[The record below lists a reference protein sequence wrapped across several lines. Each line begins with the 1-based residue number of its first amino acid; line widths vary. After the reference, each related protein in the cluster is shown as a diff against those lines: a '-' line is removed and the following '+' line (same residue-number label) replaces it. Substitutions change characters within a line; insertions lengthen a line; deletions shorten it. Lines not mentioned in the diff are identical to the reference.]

1 MEKRKKM
8 ITPAPLA
15 ISGQNRAF
23 PVIFHIKAI
32 SSWLFCSMGA
42 LARKTA
48 TAWIYFF
55 PPQFHPASE
64 DKEKLQPLPHIRL
77 FDVFVAPLIGG
88 YNRPKVSS
96 SCNNIPFA
104 NVQDVTSTCI
114 SLIKVIEKLQG
125 VVACVAGVSDFQKL
139 QL

>member
-1 MEKRKKM
+1 M

-55 PPQFHPASE
+55 HLSFTQLLKTKKNFNLFPN
-64 DKEKLQPLPHIRL
+64 IML

-88 YNRPKVSS
+88 FNRPKVSS
-96 SCNNIPFA
+96 GCNNIPFA